1 MLVSETML
9 ACVTRVLK
17 TGKQASGLTLLTD
30 WTYKLNRAG
39 WGVGIFSLTQ
49 KHDSRSLPSTE
60 LIIAGYAVARKE
72 ELGGMS
78 ACLASFIAFYEAIGV
93 RLLSVIRYVLMD
105 GTTAGRKAAVKAG
118 LMKFNVVF

>member
-1 MLVSETML
+1 MVSETML
-9 ACVTRVLK
+9 ACIARLLK
-17 TGKQASGLTLLTD
+17 TGKQGSGLTLVTD

-49 KHDSRSLPSTE
+49 KHDSRGLPSTE
-60 LIIAGYAVARKE
+60 LIIAGYAVAPKE

-78 ACLASFIAFYEAIGV
+78 ACLASFIAFYEARGL

-105 GTTAGRKAAVKAG
+105 GTTAGRNAAAKAR
-118 LMKFNVVF
+118 LTNFNVVS

>member
-1 MLVSETML
+1 
-9 ACVTRVLK
+9 
-17 TGKQASGLTLLTD
+17 
-30 WTYKLNRAG
+30 
-39 WGVGIFSLTQ
+39 
-49 KHDSRSLPSTE
+49 
-60 LIIAGYAVARKE
+60 
-72 ELGGMS
+72 MS